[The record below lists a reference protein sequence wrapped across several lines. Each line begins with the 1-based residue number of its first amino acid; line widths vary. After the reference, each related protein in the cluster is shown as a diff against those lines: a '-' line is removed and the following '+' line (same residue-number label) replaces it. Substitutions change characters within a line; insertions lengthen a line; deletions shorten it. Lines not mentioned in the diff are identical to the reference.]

1 MIRVYLREYYFL
13 ALGIFL
19 SLFFSSAIYAA
30 EFFNANKNLN
40 PSQDGLPPPL
50 TKPLKVNVC
59 FFDIQGKN
67 GDFYSR
73 AKDLVLI
80 ARRWNVFI
88 DLIVFN
94 DSRKATESFKAEQCD
109 AAAIPTAQARQFN
122 LFMGSVEAV
131 GGIENHQQLQLLMKT
146 LLDPKVIPLTIT
158 EPFQIL
164 GIQPIGANYIHV
176 HDKNINTI
184 EEIVGK
190 KMAVLDWDKIE
201 TIMAQKIG
209 MQPVAS
215 TLSSFVTKFN
225 NNQVD
230 IIEAPAIVYRPFE
243 LNRGLGESGG
253 IFRLPI
259 NQMMASLVI
268 NRQLIRNKL
277 PDLDEKLLMFRSI
290 SVDFMNQMLGQIYST
305 IEKAEAD
312 IPAKYWISFDASNEE
327 NYWKVLRN
335 VRIEITKEGDYDP
348 RMTALLK
355 RIRCKNKP
363 EKEEC
368 KLNDE

>member
-1 MIRVYLREYYFL
+1 MFFL
-13 ALGIFL
+13 V
-19 SLFFSSAIYAA
+19 FFFCSVIYAT
-30 EFFNANKNLN
+30 ELFNANKDLN
-40 PSQDGLPPPL
+40 PAQNGLPPPL
-50 TKPLKVNVC
+50 TKPLNVNVC
-59 FFDIQGKN
+59 FFDMQGKN
-67 GDFYSR
+67 GDFYSH

-94 DSRKATESFKAEQCD
+94 DARKATESFKAGQCD

-122 LFMGSVEAV
+122 LFMGSIEAV

-146 LLDPKVIPLTIT
+146 LLDPKIIPLTIT

-164 GIQPIGANYIHV
+164 GVQPVGANYIHV

-184 EEIVGK
+184 EKLIGK

-209 MQPVAS
+209 IQPNAS
-215 TLSSFVTKFN
+215 DLSSFAAKFN

-230 IIEAPAIVYRPFE
+230 IIEAPAIAYRPFE
-243 LNRGLGESGG
+243 LNRGLGDNGG

-259 NQMMASLVI
+259 IHMMASLVI

-290 SVDFMNQMLGQIYST
+290 S
-305 IEKAEAD
+305 
-312 IPAKYWISFDASNEE
+312 
-327 NYWKVLRN
+327 
-335 VRIEITKEGDYDP
+335 
-348 RMTALLK
+348 
-355 RIRCKNKP
+355 
-363 EKEEC
+363 
-368 KLNDE
+368 